1 MIYTFIHTAITFM
14 NWKTIEPS
22 DYNQTE
28 PYYEINKLGEV
39 RNITTKKQVLK
50 QPKLDRYFLKSYRIS
65 QSFLIEK
72 YFNKQSIMSI

>member
-14 NWKTIEPS
+14 NWKTIDPS

-28 PYYEINKLGEV
+28 PYYEINEMGDI

>member
-1 MIYTFIHTAITFM
+1 M
-14 NWKTIEPS
+14 NWKIIDPS
-22 DYNQTE
+22 DYGQTE
-28 PYYEINKLGEV
+28 PYYEINEMGDIRVKL
-39 RNITTKKQVLK
+39 TKKQVLK